1 MYASAGC
8 SARVDERGPH
18 RISTERHG
26 GGVMNGTLEDRYDI
40 YVQAMTDLGLPYQT
54 FDQWLNS

>member
-1 MYASAGC
+1 M
-8 SARVDERGPH
+8 DERGPH